1 MLRIVIVQ
9 PGSTEFDEQGR
20 IKGSLDLPL
29 SLNGAGQVAAAA
41 RQLSSEPIEAIYA
54 SPNQS
59 ALQTAE
65 ALAENRKA
73 RVRRVEKLRNIDH
86 GLWHG
91 KLIDEVKQ
99 NQPKI
104 YRQGQDNPEAFCP
117 PEGESVASARQRAQT
132 VLSKLVK
139 KHKNGTVAL
148 VVPEPLASVVR
159 GLLQTDAM
167 QDVWKAEQDCGTWT
181 LIEVPTGAVPVSS

>member
-1 MLRIVIVQ
+1 MLRIVLIQ

-29 SLNGAGQVAAAA
+29 SLNGAGQVALAA
-41 RQLSSEPIEAIYA
+41 RQLSQEPIEAIYA

-59 ALQTAE
+59 ALQTAD
-65 ALAENRKA
+65 AIAENRKA
-73 RVRRVEKLRNIDH
+73 RVRRLEKLRNIDH

-91 KLIDEVKQ
+91 KLIEEVKQ

-104 YRQGQDNPEAFCP
+104 YRLGQDNPEAFCA
-117 PEGESVASARQRAQT
+117 PEGESVAAARQRAQL
-132 VLSKLVK
+132 VLTKLIK
-139 KHKNGTVAL
+139 KHKSGTVAL

-159 GLLQTDAM
+159 GLLQMHAM
-167 QDVWKAEQDCGTWT
+167 QDVWKAEQDCGIWT
-181 LIEVPTGAVPVSS
+181 LIEVPTGEVPVSS